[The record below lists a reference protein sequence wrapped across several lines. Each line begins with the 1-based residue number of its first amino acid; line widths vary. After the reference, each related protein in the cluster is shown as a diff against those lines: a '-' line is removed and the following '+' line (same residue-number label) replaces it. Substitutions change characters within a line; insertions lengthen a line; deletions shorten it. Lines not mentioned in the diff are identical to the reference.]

1 MSLRSKD
8 ESLKEK
14 LRQALTS
21 TFKVISDDY
30 ENNDHQENSNKF
42 KKDDIIDI
50 ENINSKKDFIKA
62 RAEVDSLALKKK
74 IFR

>member
-1 MSLRSKD
+1 MSLRNKE

-21 TFKVISDDY
+21 TFKVISDEY
-30 ENNDHQENSNKF
+30 ENKDHLENNKKY
-42 KKDDIIDI
+42 KKIDIIEID
-50 ENINSKKDFIKA
+50 NINSKTDFIKA

>member
-21 TFKVISDDY
+21 TFKVISDDFESKDY
-30 ENNDHQENSNKF
+30 HEKNKDI
-42 KKDDIIDI
+42 KKIDI
-50 ENINSKKDFIKA
+50 LEIDNINSKTDFIKA
-62 RAEVDSLALKKK
+62 RATVDSLALKKK
-74 IFR
+74 IFK